1 MATNLYEVLDLH
13 PNATPEEIRKAYKKK
28 ALKTH
33 PDRLSPDATP
43 AEKQH
48 SAEKFRQ
55 VNNAY
60 EVLIDVEKRRVYDL
74 HGSYP
79 PPEVPPPPPP
89 RTGHEGYRSQPR
101 YRSSSPSPYED
112 TGFPDPFVFTD
123 PFVLFDNFFNT
134 QSHHRPHDYEPRRS
148 FTDVSYFDDD
158 PFASRRRNGINI
170 LLSGM
175 GGGLFSIGRSM
186 QQHALSRPAFE
197 TSRASRFSVGGG
209 GQRGWTSE
217 STVTQTINGV
227 THSRRKRRDWDGNEH
242 VTITYPDG
250 RTIYTLNGVEQPQSQ
265 AVEPPSRGYIAP
277 SLPGSVPPPPVLQSG
292 MPPPPPYSSRPSSY
306 HNPEVNAGHSAP
318 VPDPAYSDGHE
329 TARTR
334 WRHGGT

>member
-13 PNATPEEIRKAYKKK
+13 RNATPEEIRKAYKKK

-48 SAEKFRQ
+48 SAENFRQ

-60 EVLIDVEKRRVYDL
+60 EVLIDAEKRRIFDL

-89 RTGHEGYRSQPR
+89 RTNYDGFRSQPR

-112 TGFPDPFVFTD
+112 PGISDPFVFTD

-134 QSHHRPHDYEPRRS
+134 QPHHHPHDYTPRRS
-148 FTDVSYFDDD
+148 FTDDSFFDDD
-158 PFASRRRNGINI
+158 PFVSRRRNGINI

-175 GGGLFSIGRSM
+175 GGGLFSMGRSM
-186 QQHALSRPAFE
+186 QQHALSRPAHE
-197 TSRASRFSVGGG
+197 ASRASRFSLHGG
-209 GQRGWTSE
+209 GQRRWTSE

-242 VTITYPDG
+242 VTISYPDG
-250 RTIYTLNGVEQPQSQ
+250 RTIYTLNGVEQPQPQ
-265 AVEPPSRGYIAP
+265 AIESSRGYIAP
-277 SLPGSVPPPPVLQSG
+277 SHPGSVPPPPVLQST
-292 MPPPPPYSSRPSSY
+292 MPPPPPYATHPNSY
-306 HNPEVNAGHSAP
+306 HNPGQYLA
-318 VPDPAYSDGHE
+318 
-329 TARTR
+329 
-334 WRHGGT
+334 